1 MDMQGTRLLGST
13 QEQAWEALNNPI
25 ILKACI
31 PGCEKFELTE
41 PNTYSVVVALKI
53 GPVSAKF
60 SGKVSLQDILPP
72 NSYSL
77 NFDATGGIAGFGKGE
92 SHVQLKEVGAGVE
105 LSYTVNSKVGGKIAQ
120 LGQRLIDG
128 VAKSLAEDF
137 FTKFEEQLK
146 KQVVQ
151 QNALPSTDEDISTKN
166 EKSIPSWV
174 FAIALLG
181 IVVAT
186 WFSTR

>member
-1 MDMQGTRLLGST
+1 MDMQGTRLLGAT
-13 QEQAWEALNNPI
+13 QAQAWEALNNPD

-60 SGKVSLQDILPP
+60 SGKVSLRDILPP

-77 NFDATGGIAGFGKGE
+77 NFDASGGIAGFGKGE
-92 SHVQLKEVGAGVE
+92 SHVQLKPVDAGVE

-120 LGQRLIDG
+120 LGQRLI
-128 VAKSLAEDF
+128 
-137 FTKFEEQLK
+137 
-146 KQVVQ
+146 VVSYTHLT
-151 QNALPSTDEDISTKN
+151 LPTIYS
-166 EKSIPSWV
+166 V
-174 FAIALLG
+174 
-181 IVVAT
+181 
-186 WFSTR
+186 

>member
-92 SHVQLKEVGAGVE
+92 SHVQLKQVGAE
-105 LSYTVNSKVGGKIAQ
+105 
-120 LGQRLIDG
+120 
-128 VAKSLAEDF
+128 
-137 FTKFEEQLK
+137 
-146 KQVVQ
+146 
-151 QNALPSTDEDISTKN
+151 
-166 EKSIPSWV
+166 
-174 FAIALLG
+174 
-181 IVVAT
+181 
-186 WFSTR
+186 